1 MPAVAR
7 ILKDVAVDLL
17 KSSPQTTV
25 FINDVP
31 FIAATEGS
39 VTVSGDMVV
48 ASNVTVYI
56 EDKRVAVTGA
66 MMASGATIGKASPN
80 VEASNIGP

>member
-1 MPAVAR
+1 MPGVSR
-7 ILKDVAVDLL
+7 ILKDTAKDLL

-31 FIAATEGS
+31 FVVATEGS

-48 ASNVTVYI
+48 ASNVTVYV
-56 EDKRVAVTGA
+56 ENKRVAVTGA
-66 MMASGATIGKASPN
+66 MMASGASIGKSSPD
-80 VEASNIGP
+80 VEAGNIGP

>member
-48 ASNVTVYI
+48 ASNVTV
-56 EDKRVAVTGA
+56 
-66 MMASGATIGKASPN
+66 
-80 VEASNIGP
+80 